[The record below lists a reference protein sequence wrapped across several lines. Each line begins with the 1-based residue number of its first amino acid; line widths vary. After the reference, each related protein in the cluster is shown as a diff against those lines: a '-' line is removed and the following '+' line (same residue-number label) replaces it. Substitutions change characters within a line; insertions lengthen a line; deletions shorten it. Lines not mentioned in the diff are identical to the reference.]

1 MVSWSFLVKLG
12 KPMVS
17 YGFLQMFMVTSN
29 KWWVFNQRQR
39 GYTQQTLESDP
50 FETTTIF
57 QQFIFQIHFF
67 FKNEYCNLWF
77 LHSLEISQ
85 WVLFSC
91 LSIKQKIYM
100 FSTRHLMWLISARK
114 SVLPGAFP
122 SSNTHSAT
130 KKAEMLKHI
139 LIWNC
144 HCHENCTSLSSL
156 YLVATAILGYS
167 PLLDN
172 PNYMVD
178 YTSHPFY
185 IEQYITIFLIL
196 TTFGD
201 VGFFCG

>member
-1 MVSWSFLVKLG
+1 MGIQSTTERVYTTNIGIWSIWNHHYFSAVHF
-12 KPMVS
+12 P
-17 YGFLQMFMVTSN
+17 N
-29 KWWVFNQRQR
+29 
-39 GYTQQTLESDP
+39 P
-50 FETTTIF
+50 
-57 QQFIFQIHFF
+57 FF

-172 PNYMVD
+172 PNYMLII
-178 YTSHPFY
+178 HPIPF
-185 IEQYITIFLIL
+185 I
-196 TTFGD
+196 
-201 VGFFCG
+201 